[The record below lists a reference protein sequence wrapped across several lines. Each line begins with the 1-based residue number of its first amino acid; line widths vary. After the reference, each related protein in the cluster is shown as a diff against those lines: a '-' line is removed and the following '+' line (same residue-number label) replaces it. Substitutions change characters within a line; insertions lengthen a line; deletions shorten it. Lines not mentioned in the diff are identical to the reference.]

1 MPIELLEE
9 FHYAAGALLEV
20 PPSYEITFALQ
31 LVAFDDSVQRA
42 ATALRVLDSL
52 AIGHSELLLNVK
64 RLIRDFYITRLG
76 PYPSKR
82 DVKEALAQQ
91 FGKGE
96 RKIQAQ
102 VLNAHRQMFGEQ
114 YLKTGRRRKGNGK
127 EAESGHSCHG
137 VSIRR
142 PA

>member
-9 FHYAAGALLEV
+9 FHNAAGALEV
-20 PPSYEITFALQ
+20 PSYEITFALQ
-31 LVAFDDSVQRA
+31 LVAFDDSIQRA

-52 AIGHSELLLNVK
+52 AIGPSELLLNVK

-91 FGKGE
+91 FGKEE
-96 RKIQAQ
+96 RNIQAQ

-114 YLKTGRRRKGNGK
+114 YLNKTGRRRKGNGK
-127 EAESGHSCHG
+127 EAEKPKGAQLPWSEH
-137 VSIRR
+137 
-142 PA
+142 P